1 MRTTTTVCPVC
12 GKILPGGILHCSR
25 CGFEMHYHTLPVN
38 PAILAFEEE
47 RALQYARSVRFKS
60 ISQRIGNFFMKGLR
74 SLGEYLLKIT
84 SSSDMSNYKS
94 QHSV

>member
-12 GKILPGGILHCSR
+12 GKILSGGTHRCSR
-25 CGFEMHYHTLPVN
+25 CGFEMHYYTLPVN

-47 RALQYARSVRFKS
+47 RALQYARSVRLRT
-60 ISQRIGNFFMKGLR
+60 ISHRIGNFFMKGLR
-74 SLGEYLLKIT
+74 SLGKYLLKIT
-84 SSSDMSNYKS
+84 SSSEMSNTKS